1 MIYTVSEMAKLLN
14 VAPSTLR
21 FYDREGLIPF
31 VERSSGGTR
40 IFTEKDYQWLKII
53 SYLKSAGMSLKDI
66 RRYIE
71 MAVQGDKTIDQR
83 LEMFVEQQKKLRRQL
98 QNLQRALDIV
108 EFQCWYYET
117 AKNKGGTDFPDQIP
131 DEELPERLR
140 SVRRQLK
147 ECPDKL
153 L

>member
-1 MIYTVSEMAKLLN
+1 MIYTVSEIAKLLDI
-14 VAPSTLR
+14 APSTLR

-53 SYLKSAGMSLKDI
+53 SYLKKAGMSLKDI

-71 MAVQGDKTIDQR
+71 MAMQGDKTIDQR
-83 LEMFVEQQKKLRRQL
+83 LQMFLEQREKLRQQL
-98 QNLQRALDIV
+98 ENLQQALDIV

-117 AKNKGGTDFPDQIP
+117 AKNTGGTEFPDQIP
-131 DEELPERLR
+131 DEELPKRLQA
-140 SVRRQLK
+140 VRKRLK
-147 ECPDKL
+147 GTIG
-153 L
+153 